1 MHFFYYLCSL
11 TRTFLMKKQIYFL
24 MVAAASLTGCANQG
38 ENPIGRNELAI
49 PDGVLTPDI
58 LNSFGRVSDPQVS
71 PDGKTVL
78 YGVSFPS
85 IEKNKSN
92 RELFTVN
99 VDGSDNRQITF
110 TAKSEINARWVK
122 GGSKIAYLANGQIWE
137 MDPDG
142 NNPVKISDYKD
153 GIHEFTYSPDEKK
166 ILFVSAV
173 KYGETVT
180 DIYPDLPKAQAHITD
195 ELMYRHWDE
204 WVESVPHPFVADYDG
219 KKLGNIVDI
228 LEGEPYECPSKPFG
242 DISELAWSPD
252 SKTIAYA
259 CRKKTGKAY
268 TFSTNT
274 DIYLYD
280 VAQKATVANLTE
292 GMMGYDMQ
300 PQFSPDGQWI
310 AWTSMERDGY
320 EADQK
325 RLFAMNLATKE
336 KIYVSKERDIT
347 IDYFTWRPD
356 NKGFY
361 ITACIN
367 GLTHIHEF
375 ELSNPGY
382 FRQITHGYYDMGSP
396 ILAGEKLVSLCQSM
410 LQPSEVVAVDLQ
422 KEEFTFITAE
432 NKHILDQLKEAKV
445 EERWMTTT
453 DKKKMLTWVVYP
465 PDFDKTKKYPSIMM
479 CLGGPQGTISQSW
492 SYRWNYRLM
501 AAQGYV
507 VILPN
512 RRGTTAFGKEW
523 CEQISGD
530 YTGQNMKD
538 YLTAVD
544 EMCKEPFIDTKRIA
558 CSGAS
563 YGGYSVFWLAGHH
576 EKRFR
581 AFIAHAGIFNSE
593 QLYMTT
599 EEMWFA
605 QWDNGGAPWDKN
617 NKIAQRTYNGSPH
630 TAVSKWDTPI
640 LVTHGERDFRIPYD
654 QAMAA
659 FNAARMHDVPAELIV
674 FPEENHWILKPQNS
688 IFWHRMFYRWLDK
701 WMK

>member
-1 MHFFYYLCSL
+1 
-11 TRTFLMKKQIYFL
+11 
-24 MVAAASLTGCANQG
+24 MVAAISLSGCGDNKKS
-38 ENPIGRNELAI
+38 NTIGRNELSI

-58 LNSFGRVSDPQVS
+58 LNSMGRVGDPQVS

-78 YGVSFPS
+78 YGVSFPN

-99 VDGSDNRQITF
+99 IDGSNNTQITHSD
-110 TAKSEINARWVK
+110 KSESNARWVK
-122 GGSKIAYLANGQIWE
+122 GGKKIAFLKDRQLWE
-137 MDPDG
+137 MNPDG
-142 NNPVKISDYKD
+142 SQMVKISDYPAGINEFSYAPD
-153 GIHEFTYSPDEKK
+153 GKK
-166 ILFVSAV
+166 ILFVSDV
-173 KYGETVT
+173 KYGQAVT
-180 DIYPDLPKAQAHITD
+180 DLYPDLKLANAHISD

-204 WVESVPHPFVADYDG
+204 WVESIPHPYVADYDG
-219 KKLGNIVDI
+219 QRLTNIVDI
-228 LEGEPYECPSKPFG
+228 LEGQPYESPSKPFG

-252 SKTIAYA
+252 SKTIAYS
-259 CRKKTGKAY
+259 CRKKTGKEYA
-268 TFSTNT
+268 FSTNS

-280 VAQKATVANLTE
+280 VDSKTTTANISE
-292 GMMGYDMQ
+292 GMMGYDTQ
-300 PQFSPDGQWI
+300 PQFSADGKWI

-320 EADQK
+320 EADQN
-325 RLFAMNLATKE
+325 RLVALNMETKE
-336 KIYVSKERDIT
+336 KVFVTKNYDIT
-347 IDYFTWRPD
+347 VDHFTWRPD
-356 NKGFY
+356 NNGFY
-361 ITACIN
+361 VTACVG
-367 GLTHIHEF
+367 GLTHIF
-375 ELSNPGY
+375 SFDLDQLNNL
-382 FRQITHGYYDMGSP
+382 RQVTHGRCDMGTAV
-396 ILAGEKLVSLCQSM
+396 LAGDKLVSLCQSM
-410 LQPSEVVAVDLQ
+410 LQPYEVVVIDPV

-432 NKHILDQLKEAKV
+432 NKHIIDQLQAVEV

-453 DKKKMLTWVVYP
+453 DNKKMLTWVVYP
-465 PDFDKTKKYPSIMM
+465 PNFDKTQKYPAIMM

-492 SYRWNYRLM
+492 SYRWNFRLM
-501 AAQGYV
+501 AAQGYI

-530 YTGQNMKD
+530 YVGQNMKD

-544 EMCKEPFIDTKRIA
+544 EMRKEPFVDANRIA
-558 CSGAS
+558 CTGAS

-593 QLYMTT
+593 QLYMST

-605 QWDNGGAPWDKN
+605 QWDNGGSPWDKN
-617 NKIAQRTYNGSPH
+617 NAVAQRTYNGSPH
-630 TAVSKWDTPI
+630 KSADKWDTPI
-640 LVTHGERDFRIPYD
+640 LITHGERDFRIPYD

-659 FNAARMHDVPAELIV
+659 FNSARMHDVPAELIV